1 MGIDPAIF
9 WANAYLYNYESKYIT
24 GLIKKDQR

>member
-24 GLIKKDQR
+24 GLIKKD